1 MKILYDIFVRAIGL
15 KSFIVGF
22 FFFGINLVLD
32 SFQYVFCILLDLQ
45 LVQVAN
51 HLVKGFVWRPG
62 GNYPKI
68 GLPHKAC
75 QVRDLDIGL
84 IPLILI
90 SFGSSFH
97 IFLSFD
103 GFWNILLQPVWPVT
117 VLANFGDFSSLPMV
131 FFLVLSETI
140 SLEVV
145 WSEMVWSEVV
155 WSEVV

>member
-1 MKILYDIFVRAIGL
+1 METR
-15 KSFIVGF
+15 
-22 FFFGINLVLD
+22 
-32 SFQYVFCILLDLQ
+32 
-45 LVQVAN
+45 
-51 HLVKGFVWRPG
+51 
-62 GNYPKI
+62 GNYSMI
-68 GLPHKAC
+68 GLPQKAC
-75 QVRDLDIGL
+75 QVRDLGIGL

-103 GFWNILLQPVWPVT
+103 GFCNIPLQPVRLVT

-145 WSEMVWSEVV
+145 WSEVV
-155 WSEVV
+155 

>member
-1 MKILYDIFVRAIGL
+1 MKRQCSVVSKLFLY
-15 KSFIVGF
+15 S
-22 FFFGINLVLD
+22 
-32 SFQYVFCILLDLQ
+32 CILLDLQ

-75 QVRDLDIGL
+75 QVRDLGIGL

-103 GFWNILLQPVWPVT
+103 GFWNILLQPVWLVT

-131 FFLVLSETI
+131 FFRVLSETI

-145 WSEMVWSEVV
+145 WSEVV
-155 WSEVV
+155 